1 MPRMSEPT
9 PVTKAPT
16 LWRGLAVLSA
26 ALLLLGIMAS
36 AGFGSLTGGLTLHPT
51 GLQLLAVLLGGAALL
66 PLGAWLDAGG
76 LSRQFRFL
84 LPFVAALA
92 TGLAWQ
98 YRNIESDAAAY
109 ARAQAMEGTGG
120 FVLYLEQVG
129 GAHSE
134 HVRRR
139 ALPGRALELAK
150 QEESA
155 VALWRTR
162 QEFADIEGWPDYQS
176 AWERLFG
183 IAAASLEPTAPGGPP
198 EEQARRN
205 VLRSLLSE
213 RAREGDPRVP
223 LRFEEGALDWF
234 VELDESLGGEHEG
247 RPVAA
252 ASRHLGAQSEE
263 ARRAQVASALGE
275 GAKLLLGADVFDF
288 VPVEES
294 SSEERPL
301 IFVRSNIEPGTSVFQ
316 VEGRP
321 EVYVELRVVL
331 RLQLTTAEG
340 DVAKL
345 DLELASP
352 DAFTAKRQAGEQE
365 SVRSSIYSEMLLRV
379 LDELSYEFARS
390 FGWELKSP

>member
-9 PVTKAPT
+9 LATRPPT
-16 LWRGLAVLSA
+16 LLRALAALSA
-26 ALLLLGIMAS
+26 AVLLLGILAS
-36 AGFGSLTGGLTLHPT
+36 SGFGSLTGGLTLHST
-51 GLQLLAVLLGGAALL
+51 NLQILAALVGGASLL

-76 LSRQFRFL
+76 TGQHFRML
-84 LPFVAALA
+84 LPLVGVVA

-98 YRNIESDAAAY
+98 YRNIESDASAY
-109 ARAQAMEGTGG
+109 AQAQAMEGTGG
-120 FVLYLEQVG
+120 FVLYLDQVG

-150 QEESA
+150 QEDSA

-162 QEFADIEGWPDYQS
+162 EQFADIAGWPDYQS

-183 IAAASLEPTAPGGPP
+183 IAAASLEPTGPGGPP

-205 VLRSLLSE
+205 VLRSLLAE
-213 RAREGDPRVP
+213 RAGEGDPRVP

-234 VELDESLGGEHEG
+234 LELDESLGGEHEG

-263 ARRAQVASALGE
+263 ARRAQVASALEE

-288 VPVEES
+288 VPADVA
-294 SSEERPL
+294 SEEQRPL
-301 IFVRSNIEPGTSVFQ
+301 LFVRSNIEPGTSVFQ

-331 RLQLTTAEG
+331 RLELTTAQG
-340 DVAKL
+340 DVARL

-352 DAFTAKRQAGEQE
+352 DAFTAPRQAGDQE
-365 SVRSSIYSEMLLRV
+365 SIRSSIYSEMLRRV

-390 FGWELKSP
+390 FGWELKRP